1 MGWKGRKNKKI
12 VVKKSIEVRVSLGRR
27 GGIVL
32 ERHIEYRGGNLL
44 KAHLKKECMES
55 TNILEEGA
63 REEWF

>member
-1 MGWKGRKNKKI
+1 MEGKEKQKI
-12 VVKKSIEVRVSLGRR
+12 VKKSIEVGVSLGRR
-27 GGIVL
+27 GIVL

-63 REEWF
+63 SEEWF